1 MSGIHNKFLSDFISM
16 RKELYQS
23 TPAPTPAL
31 IAKGKKGVD
40 SLKQAPQPEKEIT
53 LAYIIEKKPS
63 NDKVIDYL
71 KMRADELIAED
82 AD

>member
-1 MSGIHNKFLSDFISM
+1 MSGFQNKFLSDFISM

-23 TPAPTPAL
+23 APAPTPA
-31 IAKGKKGVD
+31 IVAKGKKGVD
-40 SLKQAPQPEKEIT
+40 SLKQAPKPEKEIT

-63 NDKVIDYL
+63 NDKVVDYL

-82 AD
+82 D